1 MDIAIIFAFG
11 AMIFW
16 GLGDFLIQRTIYRL
30 GRIETLFLIT
40 FASSVFLVPLILPEL
55 KTLSYFHWFM
65 LLILGFIVLLG
76 SHIHFLALEKG
87 KLAVVEMILGL
98 ELPLTILLG
107 IIILKEKLT
116 LSFVLITSIV
126 FIGIILVSINFNN
139 LKAKNFLEKGALLAF
154 VSAFLVALIN
164 FLTALAAQDLS
175 PLTVISLPW
184 LLVCLFTLAWII
196 RKRRLASLVRE
207 AINFWQLTV
216 SVVIVD
222 ILAWL
227 FYAAAVADNELSII
241 IAITESFIVI
251 AFLLG
256 IFYNKEKVSRWQIV
270 GAALA
275 LLGSVSIAF
284 LHNIM

>member
-1 MDIAIIFAFG
+1 
-11 AMIFW
+11 
-16 GLGDFLIQRTIYRL
+16 
-30 GRIETLFLIT
+30 
-40 FASSVFLVPLILPEL
+40 
-55 KTLSYFHWFM
+55 M

-76 SHIHFLALEKG
+76 SHIHFLALGKG

-175 PLTVISLPW
+175 PLTVISLP
-184 LLVCLFTLAWII
+184 
-196 RKRRLASLVRE
+196 
-207 AINFWQLTV
+207 
-216 SVVIVD
+216 
-222 ILAWL
+222 
-227 FYAAAVADNELSII
+227 
-241 IAITESFIVI
+241 
-251 AFLLG
+251 
-256 IFYNKEKVSRWQIV
+256 
-270 GAALA
+270 
-275 LLGSVSIAF
+275 
-284 LHNIM
+284 